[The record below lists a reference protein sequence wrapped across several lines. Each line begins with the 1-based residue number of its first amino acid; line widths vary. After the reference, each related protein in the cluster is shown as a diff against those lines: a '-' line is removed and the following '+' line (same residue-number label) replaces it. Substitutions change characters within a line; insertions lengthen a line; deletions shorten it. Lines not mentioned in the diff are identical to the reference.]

1 LKFSSLHRF
10 GSGVDNNRRGV
21 GFFGNDGG
29 RQAQNR
35 NPDEAGLP
43 EWGEG
48 NEDSYERTGSFIFV
62 AHGQSNSIFRI
73 PLPDSGLRVKGG
85 HLKPQELCA
94 AISQVNVSGYTAQG
108 ARIASVMP

>member
-1 LKFSSLHRF
+1 LKDAGLHRL
-10 GSGVDNNRRGV
+10 GNGVDHNRRGV

-29 RQAQNR
+29 RQGQNR
-35 NPDEAGLP
+35 NPDQAGLP
-43 EWGEG
+43 EWDGG
-48 NEDSYERTGSFIFV
+48 NEDSYERIGAFIFV

-94 AISQVNVSGYTAQG
+94 AISQVNVSGYPAQG
-108 ARIASVMP
+108 ASIASVMP